1 MNQEQ
6 FKNKL
11 NEFLND
17 SNHLSDIMVQ
27 YLKWNA
33 QQNYETNTLQWLY
46 SNVTLVASL
55 ENKHVESVLA
65 SELEN
70 RHSYYDVINLI
81 KSEEEIASFNQ
92 FTNVVPLFCTS

>member
-11 NEFLND
+11 NEFHND
-17 SNHLSDIMVQ
+17 SNHLSDVMVQ

-33 QQNYETNTLQWLY
+33 QLNYETKTFQWLY
-46 SNVTLVASL
+46 SNVMLVASL
-55 ENKHVESVLA
+55 ENKQVEQILI

-70 RHSYYDVINLI
+70 RHSYYEVINLI
-81 KSEEEIASFNQ
+81 KSEEEISLFNQ
-92 FTNVVPLFCTS
+92 FTNMVPLFYTN